1 MCGLTALSGV
11 ELFSLMPHYK
21 MDTRLPAE
29 KWGEHFKNAGTTPE
43 A

>member
-21 MDTRLPAE
+21 MDTRLSG
-29 KWGEHFKNAGTTPE
+29 KKLGQVLQNAGTTPE
-43 A
+43 V